1 MENITEKPAQN
12 AAQEQSIGETPLR
25 EKAAKRST
33 VRVMVEGGVCIA
45 LSIAL
50 SYLKIPIGMEFGG
63 FGGSIDLVMIP
74 LIVFAMRSN
83 LGWGVGAGLIFGIL
97 KFIFANGA
105 AINWVSIIFDYGVAY
120 AMVGLAGLFHK
131 HFKLMPVAAFVGC
144 LGRFAIHFLSGVTV
158 YAQYLPEEFMG
169 IDKPSVALYS
179 LLYNGTYMLPNTIIA
194 VAVCCLLLAMPR
206 ILKQPEQ

>member
-1 MENITEKPAQN
+1 MENITEKPAQS
-12 AAQEQSIGETPLR
+12 AAQEQSGGETPLR

-74 LIVFAMRSN
+74 LIIFAMRSN
-83 LGWGVGAGLIFGIL
+83 LGWGVGAGLVFGVL
-97 KFIFANGA
+97 KFIFANGT
-105 AINWVSIIFDYGVAY
+105 AINWISIIFDYGVAY
-120 AMVGLAGLFHK
+120 AMVGLAGVFHR
-131 HFKLMPVAAFVGC
+131 HFKLMPLAALLGC
-144 LGRFAIHFLSGVTV
+144 LARFAIHFLSGVTV

-179 LLYNGTYMLPNTIIA
+179 LLYNGTYMLPNTVIA
-194 VAVCCLLLAMPR
+194 VAVCCLLLAMPK
-206 ILKQPEQ
+206 ILKQPE

>member
-1 MENITEKPAQN
+1 MENITEKPAQS
-12 AAQEQSIGETPLR
+12 AAQEQSVGETPLR

-74 LIVFAMRSN
+74 LIIFAMRSN
-83 LGWGVGAGLIFGIL
+83 LGWGVGAGLVFGVL
-97 KFIFANGA
+97 KFIFANGT
-105 AINWVSIIFDYGVAY
+105 AINWISIIFDYGVAY
-120 AMVGLAGLFHK
+120 AMVGLAGVFHR
-131 HFKLMPVAAFVGC
+131 HFKLMPLAALLGC
-144 LGRFAIHFLSGVTV
+144 LARFAIHFLSGVTV

-169 IDKPSVALYS
+169 VDKPSVALYS